1 MDRTECSLLICGA
14 TLAGL
19 GAAAAALEA
28 KRDVVVVER
37 TSLVGREFIEAFNPG
52 SGSGK
57 PATDFGQRVR
67 SGWIERNL
75 MEENGPVHLPGLH
88 PVLCLLIKQYGLKV
102 RFLTEIVGV
111 AERDGRYEVLLHDAS
126 GSRPLRVEE
135 ILDTST
141 ERLTVPGR
149 LVIPESKRLNAYLHH
164 PDLRN
169 AVMPAPFDESMS
181 VCGGRFPSE
190 VILKVNVAPE
200 ADWLQARQRL
210 HQFWQARPAEWAPWT
225 IAAVAGTFDSTV
237 PGGPQR
243 LGERWSWLPSEAFAN
258 PLSAID
264 QGYGSYAGTEGIRD
278 AAKAGK

>member
-1 MDRTECSLLICGA
+1 MDRTEYSLLICGA

-19 GAAAAALEA
+19 GAAAAASEA
-28 KRDVVVVER
+28 KRDVIVVER

-52 SGSGK
+52 SGWGK
-57 PATDFGQRVR
+57 PATDFGRNVR
-67 SGWIERNL
+67 NDWVERNL

-88 PVLCLLIKQYGLKV
+88 PVLCLHIKRYGLKV
-102 RFLTEIVGV
+102 RFLTEIVGI
-111 AERDGRYEVLLHDAS
+111 AERDGRYEVLLQDAS
-126 GSRPLRVEE
+126 GCRPMLVGE

-141 ERLTVPGR
+141 ERLTVPGQ
-149 LVIPESKRLNAYLHH
+149 LVVPGSKRLNAYLHH

-169 AVMPAPFDESMS
+169 AAIPAPFDESMT
-181 VCGGRFPSE
+181 VCRGRFPSE
-190 VILKVNVAPE
+190 VILKVNVAPG
-200 ADWLQARQRL
+200 ADWLEARQRL
-210 HQFWQARPAEWAPWT
+210 HRFWQARPAEWASWT

-237 PGGPQR
+237 PGGLQR

-264 QGYGSYAGTEGIRD
+264 QGYGSYTGTEGKRD